1 MTLQVGVTAWTGREG
16 WRAAALAEQAAWAE
30 ARGFHSL
37 WLPENHFGDSR
48 AIPAPLTLLAAAAAR
63 TETIRLATTSYLLP
77 IRNPILAAEEVA
89 VLDQLS
95 GGRVILGVGRGMG
108 SDLFNAFDVPVA
120 DKRQLFQ
127 MNLEAMLAALSGK
140 PLLPEAEG
148 TVTLSPLPLQK
159 PHPPI
164 WLAAFGPL
172 ALRQAGRLGLPYLAS
187 PLESLSVLED
197 NYAIYRTAM
206 DEQALPIVETVPVM
220 RSVFISDSQRL
231 VKDVGQALQA
241 TIPPQLL
248 EKAGALEDWAVLG
261 DRMAVRDK
269 LLEYSE
275 TLGMTHLIAR
285 GKVSRLAAAEQSRSH
300 DLLLAIADE
309 L

>member
-16 WRAAALAEQAAWAE
+16 WRAGALAEQAAWAE

-37 WLPENHFGDSR
+37 WLPENHFGDTR
-48 AIPAPLTLLAAAAAR
+48 AIPAPLALLAAAAAR
-63 TETIRLATTSYLLP
+63 TDTIRLATTSYLLP

-95 GGRVILGVGRGMG
+95 GGRLILGVGRGMG
-108 SDLFNAFDVPVA
+108 SELFKAFEVPVA

-127 MNLEAMLAALSGK
+127 QNLEAMLAALSGK
-140 PLLPEAEG
+140 PLLPEADKP
-148 TVTLSPLPLQK
+148 VTLSPLPLQK

-172 ALRQAGRLGLPYLAS
+172 ALQQTGRLGLPYLAS
-187 PLESLSVLED
+187 PLESLSALAE

-206 DEQALPIVETVPVM
+206 DEQALPAVDTVPVM
-220 RSVFISDSQRL
+220 RSVFVSDSARL
-231 VKDVGQALQA
+231 VEEVGSALQSA
-241 TIPPQLL
+241 IPPPMRD
-248 EKAGALEDWAVLG
+248 KAGAIEDWAILG
-261 DRMAVRDK
+261 DRIAVRDK
-269 LLEYSE
+269 LQEYSAV
-275 TLGMTHLIAR
+275 LGMTHLVAR
-285 GKVSRLAAAEQSRSH
+285 GKVSRLAAPEQSRSH